1 MREWIRA
8 LLRCPRCGAL
18 LAGDPPTRCSDPS
31 CALSTHGA
39 FPTVGDQ
46 AALIDFVDS
55 IIDRDALV
63 ESSGASPVRRARG
76 GLRTQVGRVVHGGNA
91 QAARHASRLLAW
103 LRERG
108 ESARLLVVGSGSI
121 GNGADSLYEAGDVHM
136 CGFDIYASTHT
147 DFVADAHRI
156 PLADESFDAVWIQ
169 AVLEH
174 VIEPQRV
181 VAEIARVLRA
191 DGVVYAET
199 PFMQQVHEGAYDF
212 TRFTESG
219 HRWLFRDFECLDSGV
234 VLGPG
239 TAFWW
244 SLRYTLRALFRS
256 HALAEM
262 LSLPFFWLRFLD
274 GLTSGVY
281 ASDAASGVYFFGRK
295 GGGGIGSKDLVRFYH
310 RQRGDEGQCAG

>member
-1 MREWIRA
+1 
-8 LLRCPRCGAL
+8 
-18 LAGDPPTRCSDPS
+18 
-31 CALSTHGA
+31 
-39 FPTVGDQ
+39 
-46 AALIDFVDS
+46 
-55 IIDRDALV
+55 
-63 ESSGASPVRRARG
+63 
-76 GLRTQVGRVVHGGNA
+76 
-91 QAARHASRLLAW
+91 
-103 LRERG
+103 
-108 ESARLLVVGSGSI
+108 
-121 GNGADSLYEAGDVHM
+121 LYDAGDVRV

-156 PLADESFDAVWIQ
+156 PFADESFDAVWIQ

-174 VIEPQRV
+174 VIEPHQV

-219 HRWLFRDFECLDSGV
+219 HRWLFRDFECLESGV

-239 TAFWW
+239 TASWW

-256 HALAEM
+256 HVLAEV
-262 LSLPFFWLRFLD
+262 LALPFFWLRFLD

-281 ASDAASGVYFFGRK
+281 ASDAASGVYFFGKK
-295 GGGGIGSKDLVRFYH
+295 GGSRLGPKELVAFYH
-310 RQRGDEGQCAG
+310 RPRGH

>member
-1 MREWIRA
+1 MRDWVRA
-8 LLRCPRCGAL
+8 LLRCPRCGAP
-18 LAGDPPTRCSDPS
+18 LAGDSPARCSDRT
-31 CALSTHGA
+31 CALSPLGA
-39 FPTVGDQ
+39 FPMVGDQ
-46 AALIDFVDS
+46 VALIDFADS
-55 IIDRDALV
+55 IVDREALV
-63 ESSGASPVRRARG
+63 QGGGTSPIRRARG
-76 GLRTQVGRVVHGGNA
+76 GLRTRIGKVVRGRNA
-91 QAARHASRLLAW
+91 QAARHASRLLSW

-108 ESARLLVVGSGSI
+108 ESAELLVVGSGSI
-121 GNGADSLYEAGDVHM
+121 GSGADSLHEAADIRM
-136 CGFDIYASTHT
+136 CGFDIYASAHT

-156 PLADESFDAVWIQ
+156 PFADESFDAVWIQ

-174 VIEPQRV
+174 VIEPHRV

-219 HRWLFRDFECLDSGV
+219 HRWLFRDFECLESGV

-244 SLRYTLRALFRS
+244 SLRYTLRALLRS
-256 HALAEM
+256 HVLAEV

-274 GLTSGVY
+274 ALTSGVY
-281 ASDAASGVYFFGRK
+281 ASDAASGVYFFGKK
-295 GGGGIGSKDLVRFYH
+295 GGSRIGPRELVAFYH
-310 RQRGDEGQCAG
+310 RLRGQ